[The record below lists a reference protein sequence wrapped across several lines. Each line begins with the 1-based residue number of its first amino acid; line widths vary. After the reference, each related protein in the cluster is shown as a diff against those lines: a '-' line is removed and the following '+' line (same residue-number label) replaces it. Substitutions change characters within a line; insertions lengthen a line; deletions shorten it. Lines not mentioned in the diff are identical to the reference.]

1 MLQTPQ
7 DTQEEETHSPRN
19 ILPSK
24 FKTRI
29 SCQGP
34 LLPPNSMTTAACSTR
49 NFHAEGQHKS
59 GDIKLSKY

>member
-34 LLPPNSMTTAACSTR
+34 LLPPNSMTTAARSTETSMLK
-49 NFHAEGQHKS
+49 ASTSLET
-59 GDIKLSKY
+59 